1 MIFINESIKYMIFKG
16 DSSRTHYSTSV
27 LIMMYHDDGDDD
39 AEDKHQS
46 LNTFFD
52 IRALTLIRKY
62 DYMWDY
68 IVPVIQIQWEN
79 KHTH

>member
-1 MIFINESIKYMIFKG
+1 
-16 DSSRTHYSTSV
+16 
-27 LIMMYHDDGDDD
+27 MMYHDDGDDD